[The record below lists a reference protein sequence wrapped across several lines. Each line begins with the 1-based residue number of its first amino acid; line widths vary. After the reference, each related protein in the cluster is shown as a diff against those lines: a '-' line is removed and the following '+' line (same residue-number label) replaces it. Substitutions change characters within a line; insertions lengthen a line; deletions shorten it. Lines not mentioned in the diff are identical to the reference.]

1 MAFKPSRPQ
10 GTTRISESED
20 ARTITPKAA
29 ESPSKL
35 GKFCLACSKYYSY
48 LRPQDKL
55 CVSCDSR
62 KGPLK

>member
-10 GTTRISESED
+10 GPTRISESEE
-20 ARTITPKAA
+20 ARTIAPQST
-29 ESPSKL
+29 ESSSKL

-48 LRPQDKL
+48 LRPHDKL

-62 KGPLK
+62 KSLLK